1 MENYSDSPEKG
12 EDKTRRYVDLDTG
25 ELIETNIK
33 TDGPDDG
40 VGSLCELVDLP
51 HERAR
56 TTKTAYPFKWVAL
69 FLPAFERIIRADLT
83 KRESHVLLEML
94 KELQYGNRIDVPH
107 WIIADNLGIDRA
119 NVSKAVKKLVE
130 AEIIQKLP
138 DPHDRGRSIYMLNN
152 IVGWRGTS
160 NDWHKTRERGN
171 VIKADFRRNRKE
183 ADK

>member
-69 FLPAFERIIRADLT
+69 FLPAFERCSA
-83 KRESHVLLEML
+83 
-94 KELQYGNRIDVPH
+94 
-107 WIIADNLGIDRA
+107 NLISRSG
-119 NVSKAVKKLVE
+119 
-130 AEIIQKLP
+130 
-138 DPHDRGRSIYMLNN
+138 RGRYVFDPDL
-152 IVGWRGTS
+152 
-160 NDWHKTRERGN
+160 
-171 VIKADFRRNRKE
+171 FR
-183 ADK
+183 